1 MRTVEYM
8 VYALR
13 SCDIGGPQ
21 MLPCRSAPV
30 Y

>member
-1 MRTVEYM
+1 MRIARFIPISAV
-8 VYALR
+8 ALR
-13 SCDIGGPQ
+13 DIGVP